1 MSSLRKILSSRANGA
16 KSRGPV
22 TPEGK
27 RISARNAVRHGLL
40 AETVL
45 LSNESR
51 ESFAALL
58 AAYTEKFQPR
68 DEVEAD
74 LVEEMVVAKWRQRR
88 LWSMEAAAL
97 DHRMDKKRGEVD
109 KEMEKTDEPTR
120 SALAFSSLES
130 NDKSMSLFL
139 RYEGRMRRGYK
150 RALADFQIM
159 CDIENGPN
167 EPNSDSEQ

>member
-1 MSSLRKILSSRANGA
+1 MSSLRKVLSSRANGA

-27 RISARNAVRHGLL
+27 RISAMNAVRHGLL

-51 ESFAALL
+51 EDFEALL
-58 AAYTEKFQPR
+58 AAYKEKFQPR

-88 LWSMEAAAL
+88 LWSIEAAAI
-97 DHRMDKKRGEVD
+97 DFRMESQRKDLREIKS
-109 KEMEKTDEPTR
+109 TDEPTR
-120 SALAFSSLES
+120 SALAFSGVEA

-139 RYEGRMRRGYK
+139 RYEGRMRRGYN
-150 RALADFQIM
+150 RALADFHLM
-159 CDIENGPN
+159 CDIENGPI
-167 EPNSDSEQ
+167 EPNPDSGQ

>member
-1 MSSLRKILSSRANGA
+1 MSSRANGA

-27 RISARNAVRHGLL
+27 RISSQNAVRHGLL

-51 ESFAALL
+51 ERFEALL
-58 AAYTEKFQPR
+58 DSYMEKFQPR

-88 LWSMEAAAL
+88 LWSIEAAAL
-97 DHRMDKKRGEVD
+97 DYRMDKQR
-109 KEMEKTDEPTR
+109 KEKGNEIEKTDEPTR
-120 SALAFSSLES
+120 SALAFTGLEAKE
-130 NDKSMSLFL
+130 KSMSLFL
-139 RYEGRMRRGYK
+139 RYEGRMRRSYK
-150 RALADFQIM
+150 RALADFRMISSTETE
-159 CDIENGPN
+159 IEIGPK
-167 EPNSDSEQ
+167 EPNPDFEH